1 MIKFYTELG
10 KLVTYFVD
18 FIDSVPSVIWSGLV
32 ASVVTLFGVAFTLHY
47 NTKQRKL
54 DRELDLKR
62 EVYLEAIDSIS
73 KGIHRI
79 ANIWSI
85 NVGDKDNQLTDGMEP
100 ETSSALKVLMVSS
113 NETFQKGSEL
123 INLMNAKLVNLYLKS
138 AEIYFLDQKFKIEAC
153 FLKGEFEKVL
163 KQVDLETKKYQKKME
178 LLTEV
183 ASAVEEVNQKALHVI
198 ISIRKE
204 LNLPIDEK
212 SILEVGRKNTEISR
226 DLIKKCRV
234 DTAKMIM
241 DLLKFVSEVSQ
252 NVSPSEQG
260 IIGKRDGSSVVE
272 PTNDRSL

>member
-1 MIKFYTELG
+1 MIKFYTELE
-10 KLVTYFVD
+10 KLMTYFVEL
-18 FIDSVPSVIWSGLV
+18 IHLVPIVVWSGLV
-32 ASVVTLFGVAFTLHY
+32 ASGVTLLGVAFSLHY

-79 ANIWSI
+79 ASIWSI

-123 INLMNAKLVNLYLKS
+123 LNLMNSKLINLYLKS
-138 AEIYFLDQKFKIEAC
+138 TEIYFLDQKFKIEAC
-153 FLKGEFEKVL
+153 FLTGEFEKVL
-163 KQVDLETKKYQKKME
+163 KQVNLETQKYQKKME

-183 ASAVEEVNQKALHVI
+183 ASAVEEVNQKALQVI

-204 LNLPIDEK
+204 LKLPIDEK
-212 SILEVGRKNTEISR
+212 SILEVGRKNTEIST
-226 DLIKKCRV
+226 DLIKKSRA
-234 DTAKMIM
+234 DTDKMVQ
-241 DLLKFVSEVSQ
+241 DLLGFTSEV
-252 NVSPSEQG
+252 VKKRFPHEQE
-260 IIGKRDGSSVVE
+260 IIGNGDGSSLVE
-272 PTNDRSL
+272 PTKERSL

>member
-1 MIKFYTELG
+1 MGLM
-10 KLVTYFVD
+10 TYFVK
-18 FIDSVPSVIWSGLV
+18 FINSVPNVIWSGLV
-32 ASVVTLFGVAFTLHY
+32 ASIVTLLGVALTIHY
-47 NTKQRKL
+47 DTKQRKL

-85 NVGDKDNQLTDGMEP
+85 NVGDKDNQLTDGMEL

-113 NETFQKGSEL
+113 NETFQKGSDL
-123 INLMNAKLVNLYLKS
+123 INLMNAKLGNLYLKS
-138 AEIYFLDQKFKIEAC
+138 AEIYFLDQKFKVEAC
-153 FLKGEFEKVL
+153 FLTGEFEKVL
-163 KQVDLETKKYQKKME
+163 KEVNLETQKYQKKME

-212 SILEVGRKNTEISR
+212 SILEVGRKNTEISKE
-226 DLIKKCRV
+226 LIKKSRA
-234 DTAKMIM
+234 DTAKMTK
-241 DLLKFVSEVSQ
+241 DFLEFVSEVSK
-252 NVSPSEQG
+252 NISPPE
-260 IIGKRDGSSVVE
+260 
-272 PTNDRSL
+272 